1 MTIKNEQKV
10 RALLAAGKSSESIL
24 DYLVMNDD
32 YRTKSEA
39 RPILEQFM
47 AENNLTK
54 VKQKPMSEQYED
66 WYRALPL
73 AEKRTMDKTR
83 LRAKAV
89 EIGMSDK
96 SADWYARVY
105 ALAGAL
111 ALSIY
116 DEAHSHQVKSLMTTL
131 EEHGINQDQY
141 NEAPKP
147 EGGEAPAAR
156 SGLKTEAEVKA
167 ELKADPEYNA
177 WYKALSAKA
186 KKAWMAAETGTY
198 TGDYSEEC
206 FKNADGIDH
215 LAE

>member
-1 MTIKNEQKV
+1 MTTINNETKV

-32 YRTKSEA
+32 YRTKAEA
-39 RPILEQFM
+39 RPILEAFM
-47 AENNLTK
+47 AENQLVK

-73 AEKRTMDKTR
+73 SEKRTIDKTK
-83 LRAKAV
+83 LRTKAV

-116 DEAHSHQVKSLMTTL
+116 DETQS
-131 EEHGINQDQY
+131 
-141 NEAPKP
+141 NEPPAD
-147 EGGEAPAAR
+147 EAPAD
-156 SGLKTEAEVKA
+156 EAP
-167 ELKADPEYNA
+167 ADEAPA
-177 WYKALSAKA
+177 QPKRGRKA
-186 KKAWMAAETGTY
+186 KGE
-198 TGDYSEEC
+198 
-206 FKNADGIDH
+206 
-215 LAE
+215 